1 MQKSLVLEYIMINS
15 SKTLSDDG
23 YVTITATEYDRLVA
37 LSKIV
42 ESELDIANGNV
53 SQVFDNIKD
62 AMAYLN
68 KDEDKIY

>member
-1 MQKSLVLEYIMINS
+1 LQKSLVLEYIMINS

>member
-1 MQKSLVLEYIMINS
+1 MINS